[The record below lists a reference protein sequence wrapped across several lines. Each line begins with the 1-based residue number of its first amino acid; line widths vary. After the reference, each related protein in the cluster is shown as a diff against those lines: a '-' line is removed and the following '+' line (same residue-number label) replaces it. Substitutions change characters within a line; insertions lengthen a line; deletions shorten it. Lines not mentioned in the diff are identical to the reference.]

1 VDGSIVNSTKGFV
14 RKKLWKMFLNETTA
28 MTLEAKLSSAIGQ
41 RDKSARTASA
51 ARRPLSIAPLMEALS
66 R

>member
-1 VDGSIVNSTKGFV
+1 MDGSIVNSTKGFM
-14 RKKLWKMFLNETTA
+14 RKILWKTFLNETTA
-28 MTLEAKLSSAIGQ
+28 MTLEAKSSSAIAQ

-51 ARRPLSIAPLMEALS
+51 ARRPLSIAPLLEALS